1 MLSSVRSKLV
11 PSALA
16 FIRWGLAI
24 PGRLADA
31 LMGRTRAMYV
41 PGAERLSESETAD
54 LLRRARH
61 FLPNVPVRLLYNTP
75 DPILTNN
82 PSLRLGTRRSDA
94 LWGAQV
100 FRNRYYIDWRIDS
113 GDGAE
118 WCRLANHGRDTE
130 LARRCDLAR
139 RRFRAAVERLRSTNL
154 ERAYVFGTGPS
165 LDLAR
170 NREWGNGFRIV
181 CNTIVRDRG
190 LWQLLDPH
198 FVTAGDTVYH
208 FGANRH
214 SAAFLTDL
222 RLRLEESSQTLFL
235 YPALFDG
242 LVRRTLGHLDR
253 QLLPIPTGGG
263 ANPVVDIAAHYRLP
277 ALGNVLNLLLIPLA
291 CTLSRD
297 VAFWGFD
304 GRDPGARHF
313 WRNSDLH
320 SYPEF
325 MPELRE
331 MHPAFF
337 SDAVPDDDPTRY
349 IRTVLGDKLE
359 TALAK
364 AERRGYHFEMLHPSW
379 TKPLAKRYRGNE
391 SVHDYFHRVCAAASM
406 HPQPTGISSL
416 ARHDDT
422 QPERQL

>member
-1 MLSSVRSKLV
+1 MLSNVRSKLI
-11 PSALA
+11 PAALGC
-16 FIRWGLAI
+16 IRKSLAI

-31 LMGRTRAMYV
+31 LMGRTMTMYV
-41 PGAERLSESETAD
+41 PSAERLSEPETAD
-54 LLRRARH
+54 LLRRAGH
-61 FLPNVPVRLLYNTP
+61 FLPNIPVRLLYNTP

-82 PSLRLGTRRSDA
+82 PSLRFGTRRSNA
-94 LWGAQV
+94 RWGAQI
-100 FRNRYYIDWRIDS
+100 FRNRYYVDWRIDP

-118 WCRLANHGRDTE
+118 WCRLANHGREAE
-130 LARRCDLAR
+130 LARRCDMAN
-139 RRFRAAVERLRSTNL
+139 RRFKAAVARLHNTNL
-154 ERAYVFGTGPS
+154 SRTYVFGTGPS

-222 RLRLEESSQTLFL
+222 RLRLEESSHTLFL

-242 LVRRTLGHLDR
+242 VVRRTLGHLDR

-263 ANPVVDIAAHYRLP
+263 ANPVVNLATHYRLP

-304 GRDPGARHF
+304 GRDPEARYF
-313 WRNSDLH
+313 WRNSALH

-349 IRTVLGDKLE
+349 IRTVLGSKLE
-359 TALAK
+359 MALTK

-379 TKPLAKRYRGNE
+379 TKPLAKRYRGSE
-391 SVHDYFHRVCAAASM
+391 SVHDYFYRVCTTESM
-406 HPQPTGISSL
+406 HLPPPGITSL
-416 ARHDDT
+416 AKHDNT
-422 QPERQL
+422 RPEGQL